1 LHLREKAKDRVY
13 VRDDTYA
20 IWVALALITATL
32 PINERAGVLRAKNF
46 DIAEIT
52 AIFCYPDHDL
62 AIVARVPNPGSST
75 KHGLDLEEGF

>member
-1 LHLREKAKDRVY
+1 VY

-46 DIAEIT
+46 DIAEI
-52 AIFCYPDHDL
+52 AVIFCYPDHDL
-62 AIVARVPNPGSST
+62 AIVARVPNPEVQPSMVLILRKT
-75 KHGLDLEEGF
+75 VEG